1 MQSEVPLLQTEPLGN
16 PADDVGIFLIDKL
29 FTNVAQTLSA
39 VILEP
44 TIIAQA
50 QAFVEFA

>member
-1 MQSEVPLLQTEPLGN
+1 M
-16 PADDVGIFLIDKL
+16 FLIDKL
-29 FTNVAQTLSA
+29 FTKVVQTLSA

-50 QAFVEFA
+50 KVDVLFVVPPNIAEATLDAVLD